1 MSGLRVVLLPYSAAD
16 AVLAGRARVVAQ
28 SRRAREAL
36 ALSAEASGAQ
46 LGALEKDAE
55 DAPLPSNGWHWSIS
69 HGRGYAA
76 GVVARQRVGLDVERV
91 EVRNPDVVSR
101 VTTRFELELLGGFT
115 WEAFVRVWTAK
126 EAVLK
131 KAGVGL
137 LELSRCTIVAV
148 PDAESMVVHHRGRDH
163 RMHQCTRDHHVAAV
177 THDDPAST
185 GIEWAWAGT
194 TSSTA
199 SSEGRRA

>member
-1 MSGLRVVLLPYSAAD
+1 VSALRVVLLPYSAAD
-16 AVLAGRARVVAQ
+16 AALAGRARVVAQ

-36 ALSAEASGAQ
+36 ARSAEASGAQ

-55 DAPLPSNGWHWSIS
+55 DAPLSSNGWHWSIS

-76 GVVARQRVGLDVERV
+76 GVVARGRVGLDVERV
-91 EVRNPDVVSR
+91 EARNPDVVSR
-101 VTTRFELELLGGFT
+101 VTTRNELELLGGFT

-137 LELSRCTIVAV
+137 LELSGCTIVAV
-148 PDAESMVVHHRGRDH
+148 PDAESMVVHHRDRDH
-163 RMHQCTRDHHVAAV
+163 LVHQSTRDHHVAAV
-177 THDDPAST
+177 THDDSASLSIDWSWT
-185 GIEWAWAGT
+185 DARADAPSSRGT
-194 TSSTA
+194 QA
-199 SSEGRRA
+199 